1 MDTNNDGI
9 LDKTEVQKSMLDSGV
24 EFSEEEFNEYFNS
37 IDIDKDGKLSLEE
50 LINKFMNDNKEEN
63 N

>member
-1 MDTNNDGI
+1 
-9 LDKTEVQKSMLDSGV
+9 MLDSGV
-24 EFSEEEFNEYFNS
+24 EFSKEEFNEYFNS